1 VPALE
6 DPDARG
12 PRESTLFR
20 IDEYPITNVGTAVPT
35 PSHIRSIYDGRYK
48 FARYVAI
55 QEQHFAGPEV
65 AGSQEL
71 EMYDTWNDPYEIR
84 NLANDKGYR
93 ALVKE
98 MLDWLLE
105 REAAKYSPVDL
116 PGYGLHAPI
125 SHIYEPPSLE
135 LLDRTVPNPWI
146 NFRPGSYLIVP
157 FPQPTPARFLY
168 EGALPHGIAGG
179 AATPQDIARFFCEL
193 HP

>member
-1 VPALE
+1 
-6 DPDARG
+6 
-12 PRESTLFR
+12 
-20 IDEYPITNVGTAVPT
+20 
-35 PSHIRSIYDGRYK
+35 
-48 FARYVAI
+48 VAI

-93 ALVKE
+93 ALVQE

-105 REAAKYSPVDL
+105 RESAKYGPVDL
-116 PGYGLHAPI
+116 PGYGPHAPI
-125 SHIYEPPSLE
+125 THIPEPPSLE

-157 FPQPTPARFLY
+157 FKQPTPARFLY